1 MPSLELRGVL
11 GTVTPRS
18 LYKLPVLWYSVCVL
32 PVPGS
37 RAHVTH
43 DTWTPEHCALNTE
56 TGVQAG
62 GVSQEPVFPTA
73 WVQVPA
79 LLACDL

>member
-1 MPSLELRGVL
+1 MPSLELGGVL

-18 LYKLPVLWYSVCVL
+18 LYKLPVLWYSVCVP

-56 TGVQAG
+56 TGGAG
-62 GVSQEPVFPTA
+62 GGREPGA
-73 WVQVPA
+73 SVPHGMGA
-79 LLACDL
+79 SARSAGL